1 MGVLSVLVWLVQNS
15 GHTFPR
21 WINGKVAV
29 DPDVWT
35 FSAKGIMTQ
44 WAENDRTNGFNGYN
58 GGFNTIKLEL
68 YIGFNTLMVFYG

>member
-1 MGVLSVLVWLVQNS
+1 MNGGLVSTSLT
-15 GHTFPR
+15 GAKLGPHIPL
-21 WINGKVAV
+21 IHVAV